1 MPIFPARN
9 REARM
14 SRSILRIALAPVA
27 ALALAIGCSD
37 GSQTPVGPNENLA
50 EDPIDR
56 ALSDVPS
63 GTEFIAVLD
72 GSQVVPPVD
81 TDGRG
86 AAFFSVRQQNDAG
99 VVRPLEMRFDVIAAR
114 LQRVTQVQIHLGWRG
129 ANGPAVANLLV
140 VDQAPTYETFTLE
153 GSLTDEDI
161 TPVPA
166 LGFDGT
172 VAALASWMGRGAAY
186 IDLHTVGFPEGEIRG
201 QIYPFVIPPPP
212 PPPTVFYSELN
223 GTNVVP
229 PVNSPAQGR
238 ARFELSTAGAG
249 LHFYLEAT
257 RIERV
262 TAAYIHLGRN
272 SADGPVVA
280 VLLGLPI
287 DGSSPLT
294 TDPPEI
300 LPVPGF
306 VVYGT
311 LNDDDIVPYPDL
323 GFDGTLAA
331 LIDWMRNSA
340 TYVDV
345 RTVAYPLGE
354 IRGQIHPAPIVCSD
368 RDCETDTE
376 PGG

>member
-1 MPIFPARN
+1 
-9 REARM
+9 M
-14 SRSILRIALAPVA
+14 SRSIFRATLAPIA
-27 ALALAIGCSD
+27 ALALVIGCSD

-50 EDPIDR
+50 EDPVER

-86 AAFFSVRQQNDAG
+86 AAFFSVTQYWYDEAG
-99 VVRPLEMRFDVIAAR
+99 VAWPLAIRFDVIAAR
-114 LQRVTQVQIHLGWRG
+114 LQRVNQVQIHLGWRG
-129 ANGPAVANLLV
+129 TNGPAVANLLLT
-140 VDQAPTYETFTLE
+140 DQAPTYEVFTLE

-161 TPVPA
+161 MPVPE
-166 LGFDGT
+166 LGFDGS
-172 VAALASWMGRGAAY
+172 VAALVSWMRRGSAY
-186 IDLHTVGFPEGEIRG
+186 IDLHTIGKPGGEIRG

-212 PPPTVFYSELN
+212 PPPTIFYSELN
-223 GTNVVP
+223 GANEVP
-229 PVNSPAQGR
+229 PVNTPAVGR
-238 ARFELSTAGAG
+238 ARFELSAAGAG
-249 LHFYLEAT
+249 LHFHLEAT

-262 TAAYIHLGRN
+262 TAVHIHLGREGAN
-272 SADGPVVA
+272 GPVVA

-287 DGSSPLT
+287 DGSSTLT

-300 LPVPGF
+300 LPVPGL

-311 LNDDDIVPYPDL
+311 LTDDDIVPRPDL
-323 GFDGTLAA
+323 GFDGSLAA
-331 LIDWMRNSA
+331 LLDWMRRSA
-340 TYVDV
+340 AYVNV
-345 RTVAYPLGE
+345 RTVAYPRGE
-354 IRGQIHPAPIVCSD
+354 IRGQIRPAPLPCSD

>member
-1 MPIFPARN
+1 
-9 REARM
+9 M
-14 SRSILRIALAPVA
+14 SRSIFRSALAPVA
-27 ALALAIGCSD
+27 ALALAIGCGD
-37 GSQTPVGPNENLA
+37 GSQTLVGPNEDLT

-56 ALSDVPS
+56 ALADVPS

-86 AAFFSVRQQNDAG
+86 AAFFSVRQQTDAG

-161 TPVPA
+161 MPVPE

-172 VAALASWMGRGAAY
+172 VAALANWMGRGSVY

-223 GTNVVP
+223 GANVVP
-229 PVNSPAQGR
+229 PVNTPAQGR
-238 ARFELSTAGAG
+238 ARFELSTAGVG

-272 SADGPVVA
+272 SSDGPVVA

-311 LNDDDIVPYPDL
+311 LTDDDILPYPDL

-368 RDCETDTE
+368 GDCETDTE